1 LTRRGV
7 TGIEIIQN
15 KQERSAKKERI
26 RHVKRT
32 VTANGKEN
40 IGTGKTWDEV
50 KSGEATA
57 LSVISSNYRPIFFN
71 LLDTAIA
78 QLTERFSS
86 DGLAKYKKL
95 ENVLLT
101 SEVPEENQD
110 LLRQY
115 PELNVPDLV
124 VQLRMFSRTRQITSV
139 ESAVAVLRDM
149 LPEVRAEYD
158 QICQLVRLLMVSPA
172 SSAQAER
179 SFSALRRLKTWLR
192 TTMSEVRLN
201 SVAVCHTH
209 QDLIDRLEI
218 KPLMAEYISRSDIR
232 RSLFGSNNMD

>member
-1 LTRRGV
+1 MDLDPIDVPRQRRPPRRI
-7 TGIEIIQN
+7 TGPAP
-15 KQERSAKKERI
+15 S
-26 RHVKRT
+26 HTSTSV
-32 VTANGKEN
+32 
-40 IGTGKTWDEV
+40 
-50 KSGEATA
+50 SGY
-57 LSVISSNYRPIFFN
+57 YRPIFFN
-71 LLDTAIA
+71 LLDTAIT